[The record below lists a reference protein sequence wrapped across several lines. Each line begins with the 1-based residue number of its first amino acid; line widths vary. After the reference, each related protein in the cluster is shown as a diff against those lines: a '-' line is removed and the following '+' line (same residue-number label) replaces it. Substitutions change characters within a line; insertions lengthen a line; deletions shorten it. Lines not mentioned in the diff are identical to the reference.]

1 MLAITLAKTA
11 SRFAGLP
18 QSLITRVLCLGAIGS
33 NISMWIAAGYTLSV
47 VGKAHGQGGQGSL
60 IPQENISISLPI
72 YVISILATAGFTWAV
87 AQHDRKNDKR
97 IDEATAAVEKRVNA
111 KIDELDATLSK
122 FLRRL
127 GSRDKDIHDT

>member
-1 MLAITLAKTA
+1 MLTITLATNA
-11 SRFAGLP
+11 RQRIAAMPFAKA
-18 QSLITRVLCLGAIGS
+18 TRLLCFGAIGS
-33 NISMWIAAGYTLSV
+33 HTCMWIAAAYTLSAV
-47 VGKAHGQGGQGSL
+47 AKAQAAQASGSM
-60 IPQENISISLPI
+60 IPQENITISLP
-72 YVISILATAGFTWAV
+72 VFVVSILATAGFTWAV

-127 GSRDKDIHDT
+127 GSKDITDT